1 MGDLTHLLGRI
12 PHRGPMRFVDDVLS
26 VGPDHVETTM
36 TLRPDHIM
44 AGVAT
49 DERKVSPLIAIELF
63 AQSAAV
69 LMSHRTMGTD
79 PNPVAGAL
87 LGTRGIT
94 TDVDTLTV
102 GDVLIVRAKEK
113 WGQGA
118 LAQFECEL
126 FRVTPDGTDGT
137 TEERCA
143 SGSINVVGE
152 KLPPRP

>member
-1 MGDLTHLLGRI
+1 
-12 PHRGPMRFVDDVLS
+12 MRFVDDVIS
-26 VGPDHVETTM
+26 VGPDRVETTM
-36 TLRPDHIM
+36 TLREDHIM
-44 AGVAT
+44 SGVAT
-49 DERKVSPLIAIELF
+49 GPGEVSPLIAIELF

-69 LMSHRTMGTD
+69 LMSHRTSGTD

-94 TDVDTLTV
+94 TEVDRLKV
-102 GDVLIVRAKEK
+102 GDVLIVRATEK

-126 FRVTPDGTDGT
+126 FRVSGES
-137 TEERCA
+137 EERCA

-152 KLPPRP
+152 ALPPRR